1 MSAEARPINL
11 QIVSTL
17 SEAFRLLGITG
28 GVSNQEQITTAFRLK
43 VKAYATGNGGYKTD
57 MDMLTQAKEF
67 LSTALREIQEKAQQE
82 RARQHEQQRQK
93 EQAAM
98 KKTAPKATTLPPLEM
113 ASRRRSASDSGTAP
127 SQTYQALRAWETQK
141 AREREQHRRLY
152 ESVVREEQ
160 ARMKR
165 NHKRKER
172 PVMPTA
178 GGQEIES
185 QASADPI
192 EQALHLL
199 GQRRHEL
206 ATTRQQEQDMQ
217 DALSHIQTQRSKLEQ
232 MVQTANHLAEQI
244 QELLT
249 MTH

>member
-1 MSAEARPINL
+1 MSTEARPINL
-11 QIVSTL
+11 QIVTTL
-17 SEAFRLLGITG
+17 SQAFRILGITG

-43 VKAYATGNGGYKTD
+43 VKAYATGNGDYKGD

-67 LSTALREIQEKAQQE
+67 LSTALREIQEKASQE
-82 RARQHEQQRQK
+82 RARQYEQQRQK

-98 KKTAPKATTLPPLEM
+98 KKTAKATTLPPLEM
-113 ASRRRSASDSGTAP
+113 AARRRSASDTPP
-127 SQTYQALRAWETQK
+127 SRTYQALRTWETQK

-165 NHKRKER
+165 NQQRKER

-178 GGQEIES
+178 EGQEIES

-217 DALSHIQTQRSKLEQ
+217 DALSHLQTQRSKLEQ

>member
-1 MSAEARPINL
+1 MSTEARPINL
-11 QIVSTL
+11 QIVTTL
-17 SEAFRLLGITG
+17 SQAFRILGITG

-43 VKAYATGNGGYKTD
+43 VKAYATGNGDYKGD

-67 LSTALREIQEKAQQE
+67 LSTALREIQEKASQE
-82 RARQHEQQRQK
+82 RARQYEQQRQK

-98 KKTAPKATTLPPLEM
+98 KKTAKATTLPPLEM
-113 ASRRRSASDSGTAP
+113 GARRRSASESGTPP
-127 SQTYQALRAWETQK
+127 SRTYQALRTWETQK

-160 ARMKR
+160 ARKR
-165 NHKRKER
+165 NQQRKER

-185 QASADPI
+185 QTSADPI

-217 DALSHIQTQRSKLEQ
+217 DALSHLQTQRSKLEQ

-249 MTH
+249 TH

>member
-67 LSTALREIQEKAQQE
+67 LSTALREIQEKASQE
-82 RARQHEQQRQK
+82 RARQYEQQRQK

-98 KKTAPKATTLPPLEM
+98 KKTAKATTLPPLEM
-113 ASRRRSASDSGTAP
+113 AARRRSASDSDTAP
-127 SQTYQALRAWETQK
+127 SRTYQALRTWETQK

-165 NHKRKER
+165 NQQRKER

-178 GGQEIES
+178 EGQEIES

-206 ATTRQQEQDMQ
+206 ATTRQQEHDMQ
-217 DALSHIQTQRSKLEQ
+217 DALSHLQTQRSKLEQ

-249 MTH
+249 TH